1 MLNYYRFFI
10 RFNLN
15 HLLIATVF
23 PRFSVFYSGS
33 SAVWPVVCF
42 KFAVIWPLI
51 TGFYIKNEN
60 TTNKCRQNKNM
71 TKKCKLYI
79 L

>member
-23 PRFSVFYSGS
+23 PRFSVFYSGF
-33 SAVWPVVCF
+33 C
-42 KFAVIWPLI
+42 
-51 TGFYIKNEN
+51 IKNEN
-60 TTNKCRQNKNM
+60 MTDKCRQNKNM
-71 TKKCKLYI
+71 TNKCKLYI
-79 L
+79 LQY